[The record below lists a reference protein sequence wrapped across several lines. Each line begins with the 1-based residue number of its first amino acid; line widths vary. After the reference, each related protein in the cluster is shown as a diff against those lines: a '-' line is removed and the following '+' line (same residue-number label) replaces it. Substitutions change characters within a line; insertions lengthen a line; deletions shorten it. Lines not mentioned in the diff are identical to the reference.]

1 MGLAL
6 EVLQRIARGT
16 NRVSDLVEPK
26 DLTRGRTDTP
36 IRFEIAVDL
45 GKRHY
50 LYSIAF
56 EFPSGFRELR
66 VLEER
71 LLVDG
76 KPIFS
81 RDLAQVRLA
90 RSGQGAEANF
100 RIDWHLVALPIVQ
113 EQSSTDPLF
122 IFRDWLANILILRPV
137 PSLVQGISEE
147 DTLRPNI
154 KMTNIGAWFSGIIG
168 HSPSSYSKISEYL
181 LEVMPDFQEVK
192 NPVISKDSRSL
203 SFYFSK
209 DGQQAELS
217 LEDISDGERCFFIF
231 ALTIAAN
238 SAYGPVLCFWDE
250 PDNFLAPAE
259 ISPSILALRKAFRD
273 AGQLIVTSHNPETIR
288 RFSDENTL
296 VLYRNSHLEPTVKT
310 SVAEMRNSKKFEGGF
325 VDALLRGDIEA

>member
-1 MGLAL
+1 
-6 EVLQRIARGT
+6 
-16 NRVSDLVEPK
+16 
-26 DLTRGRTDTP
+26 
-36 IRFEIAVDL
+36 
-45 GKRHY
+45 
-50 LYSIAF
+50 
-56 EFPSGFRELR
+56 
-66 VLEER
+66 
-71 LLVDG
+71 
-76 KPIFS
+76 
-81 RDLAQVRLA
+81 
-90 RSGQGAEANF
+90 
-100 RIDWHLVALPIVQ
+100 
-113 EQSSTDPLF
+113 
-122 IFRDWLANILILRPV
+122 
-137 PSLVQGISEE
+137 
-147 DTLRPNI
+147 
-154 KMTNIGAWFSGIIG
+154 
-168 HSPSSYSKISEYL
+168 
-181 LEVMPDFQEVK
+181 MPDFQEVK